1 MKRKNQE
8 QATQLM
14 VYSRDLALSYQKT
27 KQQEEE
33 LRNRLSRYVGNNLVE
48 RLI

>member
-1 MKRKNQE
+1 MKSPPILILSAGWINEGKNQE

-33 LRNRLSRYVGNNLVE
+33 LRTG
-48 RLI
+48 